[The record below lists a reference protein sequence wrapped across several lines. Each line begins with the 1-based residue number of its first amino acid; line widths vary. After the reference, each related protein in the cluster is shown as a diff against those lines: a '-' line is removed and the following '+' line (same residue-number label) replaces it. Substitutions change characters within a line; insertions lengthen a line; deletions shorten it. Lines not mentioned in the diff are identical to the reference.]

1 MAGWQKKG
9 TTTAQLVAGTDHIFV
24 PYEFV
29 QEAVSYTH
37 LTLPTIYPV

>member
-9 TTTAQLVAGTDHIFV
+9 TTTAQLMAGTDHIFV

-29 QEAVSYTH
+29 QEEHPEKNHPKHNY
-37 LTLPTIYPV
+37 